1 MEALLRDIFLKSAR
15 NLQFSRRLSGLTIQV
30 SQGNREFPEGAR
42 MKEGDSIGV
51 VHRHETSSADELGRC
66 HPEWADVLQGSPF
79 MQQCLSLEQVLPQ
92 KKIGRFKRKQAQAER
107 LSYRMKG
114 DSHNEKKHFYARSY
128 SGSCHYCNNGCHY
141 YCISNNFSLRS
152 CRKWT
157 FFKQRS
163 DKVSELRDV

>member
-1 MEALLRDIFLKSAR
+1 MMGVNSLCNPQVIVEALLRDIFLKSAR

-79 MQQCLSLEQVLPQ
+79 MQQRIALRLVSVAEPNEDSN
-92 KKIGRFKRKQAQAER
+92 KKKWRRKITRAA
-107 LSYRMKG
+107 
-114 DSHNEKKHFYARSY
+114 
-128 SGSCHYCNNGCHY
+128 
-141 YCISNNFSLRS
+141 
-152 CRKWT
+152 
-157 FFKQRS
+157 
-163 DKVSELRDV
+163 V